1 MSEWNVGQTG
11 GAGTRP
17 GLTGALML
25 RFGADTTAP
34 AEPKAGNGAVRA
46 QTESFSEILKD
57 RTAQTRDAKPMDNQ
71 GRGVAESRKARNDS
85 AAVARQ
91 ESHAAAR
98 QRVQNR
104 QSPETDSVDRSD
116 SAEQTDRSVKPDNAG
131 TKVDRKEDVTTTS
144 KKETMAVGTQETQTT
159 SETQATTETS
169 ATSEAQDVEETVEVV
184 ADSEVGM
191 TPQALAMMLN
201 ELLEAIQAV
210 IAELSGNAAE
220 GTGNETDAELVLT
233 HVATVLSSTQGTKLS
248 EDTLK
253 MMQDVVDAGE
263 TASTEKAT
271 QLPSPLAHAL
281 KNLLAKLNR
290 QDATPVALTEKVA
303 PGQEASLLAH
313 LQHIA
318 RELRALVQP
327 ATSGTEPDVDSVSG
341 EETTDVVLTVTQQA
355 DTSGAGSNN
364 GDEAA
369 PQSQRNPQAFLTAT
383 MQQNAAGI
391 HDGSAASQATGF
403 QAAMAAGRIPE
414 QQVPGTVQPN
424 APVLPQMPETPES
437 ARAVANQVVTR
448 LETMSGDERHEMELQ
463 LKPESLGKIQL
474 RIVEER
480 GMILA
485 RFTAESE
492 KVRAILESNMQLLRD
507 SLEKNGLTVQE
518 LSVSVGQQ
526 QPQSNNGNAPQTNVR
541 LGRAGINIGT
551 EGLGEL
557 ADLSAKELR
566 MSQRVREYL
575 YGPDSTMSLKA

>member
-25 RFGADTTAP
+25 RFGGDTTAP
-34 AEPKAGNGAVRA
+34 AEPKAGNGAVRP
-46 QTESFSEILKD
+46 QTESFSDILKD
-57 RTAQTRDAKPMDNQ
+57 RTAQSRDAKPLENQ
-71 GRGVAESRKARNDS
+71 GRSVADIRKARNDS
-85 AAVARQ
+85 AAVTRQ
-91 ESHAAAR
+91 ESQAAVR
-98 QRVQNR
+98 QRTQSR
-104 QSPETDSVDRSD
+104 QPAGADPVKRSD
-116 SAEQTDRSVKPDNAG
+116 SAEPTDRSAKPDPAG
-131 TKVDRKEDVTTTS
+131 NKVDRRDDVTTTS
-144 KKETMAVGTQETQTT
+144 KKEGMTAGTQEAQ
-159 SETQATTETS
+159 
-169 ATSEAQDVEETVEVV
+169 ATSEAQTTAEPQNVEDVADVVSDVEGEI
-184 ADSEVGM
+184 S
-191 TPQALAMMLN
+191 PQALALMLN
-201 ELLEAIQAV
+201 ELLAAIQAV

-233 HVATVLSSTQGTKLS
+233 NVATVLSSTQGTKLS

-263 TASTEKAT
+263 AASPEKAT

-318 RELRALVQP
+318 RELRVLVQP
-327 ATSGTEPDVDSVSG
+327 ATSGTEPDVDSLSG
-341 EETTDVVLTVTQQA
+341 EEATDVVMAVTQQA
-355 DTSGAGSNN
+355 DTSGTGSNN
-364 GDEAA
+364 SDEAA
-369 PQSQRNPQAFLTAT
+369 PQSQQNPQAFLTAT
-383 MQQNAAGI
+383 MQQNAATI

-424 APVLPQMPETPES
+424 TPVLPQMPETPES

-557 ADLSAKELR
+557 ADGSAKELR

>member
-25 RFGADTTAP
+25 RFGADTAAP
-34 AEPKAGNGAVRA
+34 AETKAGNGAVRT
-46 QTESFSEILKD
+46 QTESFSDILRD
-57 RTAQTRDAKPMDNQ
+57 RTAQARDAKPLENQ
-71 GRGVAESRKARNDS
+71 GRSVADIRKARNDS
-85 AAVARQ
+85 AAVTRQ
-91 ESHAAAR
+91 ESRAAAR
-98 QRVQNR
+98 QPAQHR
-104 QSPETDSVDRSD
+104 QPAGTDPVKRAD
-116 SAEQTDRSVKPDNAG
+116 SADQTDRTVKPDPTA
-131 TKVDRKEDVTTTS
+131 TKMDRKDNVTTAS
-144 KKETMAVGTQETQTT
+144 NKEVMPEGTQEA
-159 SETQATTETS
+159 QAT
-169 ATSEAQDVEETVEVV
+169 ADAQAMAEPRDVEAV
-184 ADSEVGM
+184 ADVGSDVEDEIS
-191 TPQALAMMLN
+191 PQTLAMMLN
-201 ELLEAIQAV
+201 ELLEAIQAA
-210 IAELSGNAAE
+210 IAELSGDAE
-220 GTGNETDAELVLT
+220 EGAGTETEAELVLT
-233 HVATVLSSTQGTKLS
+233 EVATVLSSTQGTKLS
-248 EDTLK
+248 EDTLN

-263 TASTEKAT
+263 TASTEKAA

-290 QDATPVALTEKVA
+290 QETTPVALTEKVA

-318 RELRALVQP
+318 REIRELVQQT
-327 ATSGTEPDVDSVSG
+327 TSGSDTAVESLSG
-341 EETTDVVLTVTQQA
+341 EEKTDLVRAVTPQT
-355 DTSGAGSNN
+355 DTGGAGSNN
-364 GDEAA
+364 SDEAA
-369 PQSQRNPQAFLTAT
+369 PQSQQHPQAFLAAT

-391 HDGSAASQATGF
+391 GDGSAASQATGF

-437 ARAVANQVVTR
+437 ARAVTNQVVTR

-526 QPQSNNGNAPQTNVR
+526 QPQSNNENAPQSNIR
-541 LGRAGINIGT
+541 LGRTGIHIGT
-551 EGLGEL
+551 EGSGEL
-557 ADLSAKELR
+557 ADGSGKELR
-566 MSQRVREYL
+566 MSQRLREYL